1 MAFGISPSS
10 PTPPVTSEGF
20 PNYNIQFQNDG
31 TDLGAPADV
40 DTVNFRAGLLA
51 TKGTGETA
59 NRVTVEVDTDYYAT
73 KEGAVN
79 IADYG
84 ASPSASAAVNTAAI
98 AAAHA
103 DSLVVEYPPYV
114 YDYLGGV
121 TLRSGTRIISR
132 GATLRADAAFGT
144 STAWF
149 ENEDTTG
156 YVNTDIDIRGITFD
170 GNGLGQGGASLTR
183 TKGMVRFVKVVGVR
197 FQDCVFKNH
206 GYIGLTLRSCERV
219 RIKDCEF
226 TGLGWDVQTDDDG
239 GSALWVSS
247 TAAGEDPR
255 DIHISGCDF
264 HDNYW
269 SAIQLNGVDCRV
281 IGNYFYN
288 NYEAHI
294 YSPKDAELFTH
305 TALRHTIVGNTFDTV
320 GLVIVSGHAIETC
333 AWDSTIAGNTI
344 VNCDE
349 RGIQLFSCKNVTVA
363 DNVIGNFGLNGDTGS
378 ASGIAIISNDGSLGT
393 PGQAFTFRDRC
404 EKVVIRNNTF
414 YDDQATPT
422 GVRGIHA
429 VGAVN
434 PKQAAYCQIH
444 GNNFQ
449 NIAWA
454 SGGTALVLGSTAWDD
469 ATCAVGVNPG
479 AAARTWTPVFTSSVG
494 TITTATVSEARFE
507 DLGGMVRFDVSVTF
521 TDNGTGSGSLR
532 MTLPKT
538 PSAAFVASG
547 WNSTTQRGVGLVWSS
562 GSTAT
567 LLLHSNG
574 AYPVATGD
582 TLRIS
587 GTFSTT

>member
-20 PNYNIQFQNDG
+20 PRYIQFQNDG
-31 TDLGAPADV
+31 TDLGEPDV
-40 DTVNFRAGLLA
+40 STVNFQDGLIATRGAG
-51 TKGTGETA
+51 ENA

-73 KEGAVN
+73 KEGAVS

-170 GNGLGQGGASLTR
+170 GNGLGQGGVSLTR

-197 FQDCVFKNH
+197 FRDCVFKNH

-219 RIKDCEF
+219 RIRNCQF
-226 TGLGWDVQTDDDG
+226 TGLGWDVQTDSDG

-269 SAIQLNGVDCRV
+269 SAIQLNGVGCRV
-281 IGNYFYN
+281 DGNYFYN
-288 NYEAHI
+288 NAEAHI

-305 TALRHTIVGNTFDTV
+305 TAIDHTIVNNVFDTIN
-320 GLVIVSGHAIETC
+320 LVDVSGNGIETC
-333 AWDSTIAGNTI
+333 AWNSLIAGNTI

-349 RGIQLFSCKNVTVA
+349 RGIQLFSCQNMIVEG
-363 DNVIGNFGLNGDTGS
+363 NVIGNVGLAGGGA
-378 ASGIAIISNDGSLGT
+378 ASGIGIISNDGSLGT

-404 EKVVIRNNTF
+404 EKVIIRNNVF

-422 GVRGIHA
+422 MLYGID
-429 VGAVN
+429 AVN
-434 PKQAAYCQIH
+434 ASNPKAAAYCQIH

-449 NIAWA
+449 DIVWA
-454 SGGTALVLGSTAWDD
+454 SGGAALSLGAAAWDNE
-469 ATCAVGVNPG
+469 TCAVGVNPG
-479 AAARTWTPVFTSSVG
+479 APARTWTPTFTSSTG
-494 TITTATVSEARFE
+494 AITSYTVSTARFE
-507 DLGGMVRFDVSVTF
+507 DLGGQVRFDVSVTI

-538 PSAAFVASG
+538 PSFPFTASG